1 MGGGIAQ
8 QDKLLLVYEDHEIDL
23 DAAFL
28 EDEVKKK
35 LIECVKGGTISDVLI
50 KMKRYDDIYDTTTV
64 FSWQH
69 TSDAGEQHEDFYS
82 IGLAQMETSDL
93 SKLNLK

>member
-8 QDKLLLVYEDHEIDL
+8 QDKLLLVYEDHEIDF
-23 DAAFL
+23 DANYF
-28 EDEVKKK
+28 DDDVKRK

-50 KMKRYDDIYDTTTV
+50 KMLRYDGIYDTTTV

-69 TSDAGEQHEDFYS
+69 TSDVGEGKEDVYS
-82 IGLAQMETSDL
+82 IGVAQMEI
-93 SKLNLK
+93 SKLIKRDLK